1 MWWAFVRV
9 STAKPTG
16 VHKMIGL
23 IIALALLAAGIG
35 YVVFELGQQLKTYVE
50 GDEE

>member
-1 MWWAFVRV
+1 
-9 STAKPTG
+9 
-16 VHKMIGL
+16 MIGL

>member
-1 MWWAFVRV
+1 
-9 STAKPTG
+9 
-16 VHKMIGL
+16 MIGL
-23 IIALALLAAGIG
+23 IVALALLAAGIG